1 LRSELLLPFAHTAA
15 TVRLPST
22 AGRTCS
28 PRCAA
33 VGLLCHAGSTA
44 ALLAATLGARR
55 RPLLA
60 HCSTALFR
68 GGPAAAALL
77 LRRAR
82 TAVLFGATT
91 APLFRLRRRPQ
102 TLLRATA
109 ALLVRTPPPLRLRRS
124 RVTTAPPALFRP
136 RRRPATLFGA
146 ATALARG
153 RGPALFGAASTLW

>member
-91 APLFRLRRRPQ
+91 APLFRLRRRP
-102 TLLRATA
+102 
-109 ALLVRTPPPLRLRRS
+109 
-124 RVTTAPPALFRP
+124 
-136 RRRPATLFGA
+136 ATLFGA